1 MGSTTE
7 VLLSMSENFLLFIF
21 SCLNAGSLTHQHH
34 QLWYDL
40 SLMQLQIQ
48 CMSLKKTSSVS
59 LYIKFILHHT
69 VICSGVCLRV
79 CLWGIFKFT
88 KVLLVQDFGVK

>member
-7 VLLSMSENFLLFIF
+7 VLLSMSENFILFIF
-21 SCLNAGSLTHQHH
+21 SCLNADSQIHQHH

-79 CLWGIFKFT
+79 CLGVFIKFT
-88 KVLLVQDFGVK
+88 KELLVQDFGVK